1 MQTDDEAVVRYRKK
15 RKKKQPKKADHK
27 HEYVDCVFDFN
38 PETIRYIIGNKESSI
53 GSYCPTCGKIGDVG
67 PRDGLGGRWKKDFSE
82 DPSFVAPGWT
92 EDAYREF
99 DPETRTLPSFV
110 LNDFFQKYVEIKE
123 ERKAQ

>member
-53 GSYCPTCGKIGDVG
+53 GSYCPTCGKIKRIFRKIHHSS
-67 PRDGLGGRWKKDFSE
+67 PPDGQKMRTGNSIPK
-82 DPSFVAPGWT
+82 
-92 EDAYREF
+92 RE
-99 DPETRTLPSFV
+99 RSRHS
-110 LNDFFQKYVEIKE
+110 Y
-123 ERKAQ
+123 